1 MRADYS
7 LGLKDCICSYGFLP
21 YVKHE
26 FPLLKAREKHQLQK
40 ANCMDGQAS
49 VIFCSVC

>member
-7 LGLKDCICSYGFLP
+7 LGLKNCICSYGFLP

-26 FPLLKAREKHQLQK
+26 FPLLKAAREKHQLQK
-40 ANCMDGQAS
+40 ANSVDG
-49 VIFCSVC
+49 